1 VISAEAAELIDDA
14 GAAHHACD
22 LLPEAAAGASARAR
36 VLIEVLRDAD
46 LSREP
51 PRAIWNLLWAAAE
64 LTWHVDI
71 YRAEALLLAVEALF
85 TRHLSR
91 AVTTRGELADA
102 ALMAFS
108 FFFEREDQPLAV
120 MRTDTCRAVL
130 TRVAALDNPICRTA
144 AEAALQNL
152 KVTPMRP

>member
-1 VISAEAAELIDDA
+1 VISPEAAALVDDA
-14 GAAHHACD
+14 GAAGHACD
-22 LLPEAAAGASARAR
+22 LLPESAGDAATRAR

-71 YRAEALLLAVEALF
+71 YRAEALLLAVEALL

-102 ALMAFS
+102 ALMAFP
-108 FFFEREDQPLAV
+108 FFFERDDQPLAV
-120 MRTDTCRAVL
+120 MRADTCRAVL
-130 TRVAALDNPICRTA
+130 TRIAALDNPICRKA

-152 KVTPMRP
+152 NVTPIRP